1 VRRLRVD
8 LALMMEQSLL
18 NVCRLADEKL
28 IIKVEQPIDAGNR
41 RRAGEYRRFRE
52 SIAPAVRVP

>member
-1 VRRLRVD
+1 MTQER
-8 LALMMEQSLL
+8 LL

>member
-1 VRRLRVD
+1 LGVD
-8 LALMMEQSLL
+8 VALMMEQSLL